1 MTSKNKPKENRI
13 ILKDNYE
20 FLKALAHKTRLK
32 IINNLFKNKELNCTQ
47 IKKLVNIPQPTL
59 SYHLDVLEK
68 EKIVAVRSS
77 GVLRYYR
84 LVPKTFEKYGVNYQ
98 KLLEQ

>member
-20 FLKALAHKTRLK
+20 FLKALAHQTRLK
-32 IINNLFKNKELNCTQ
+32 IINNLFKNKELSCTQ

-77 GVLRYYR
+77 GVLHYYR
-84 LVPKTFEKYGVNYQ
+84 LVPQTFEKYGVNYQ
-98 KLLEQ
+98 KLLEN